1 MLRLAKHCV
10 LSVLGV
16 VDDDN
21 VGVNYDN
28 IVFTMKEAK
37 LHGPVAKDY
46 QNLSKRFSKGSERL
60 AYWNDYKAKSE
71 NKDATKVSKDSQMK
85 LCRS

>member
-1 MLRLAKHCV
+1 MLRLTKYCV
-10 LSVLGV
+10 LSVLGI
-16 VDDDN
+16 VDDD
-21 VGVNYDN
+21 VGANSDN

-37 LHGPVAKDY
+37 LNDPVAKDY
-46 QNLSKRFSKGSERL
+46 QNLSKRFSKGSERSV
-60 AYWNDYKAKSE
+60 YWNEYKAKSE